1 MGPSSNNHRR
11 PSSQS
16 REGLVAAARESSE
29 NLPQRSTSQHPNPSN
44 TSNTSASA
52 SSAGKGQQQRPRPR
66 TRLSEG
72 VPALQFA
79 NTTRSGNS
87 HNPAAAGAAGP
98 ASSRIGAPPLHP
110 VSMRQQPVPVSNV
123 GRKKSLSRR
132 ERDRTLNR
140 GQSLRRGSTHSA
152 LGKSDT
158 LRRRAHAAGTPQT
171 LTCWRASVNTLT
183 FYLPATL
190 LAFSGMKD
198 AGLQAAFKEKIA
210 LCILI
215 LLCMI
220 IVGFVTF
227 FMQELLCATT
237 GTGPLHLS
245 KLGTSQFFA
254 VRGRLYD
261 TAQSLKAL
269 QAVHP
274 QLPGVMIDY
283 PQMVG
288 RDLSPLFGVVS
299 SSCVAK
305 QYSLPCTVPGVWPP
319 NSTRQY
325 DANNACHNTYAGKP
339 KNILA
344 TLTSVN
350 NIYLDFDDVKGSQNL
365 LAYNG
370 HVWDVS
376 RLSEVPG
383 LTNTDK
389 KTAALKTLILQNR
402 GRDATKALSHAF
414 PDDAVCLDQVFRVA
428 QLDATTVGCAVAN
441 VLVYLSLAV
450 IVGTVGARF
459 FLAVLFQWTIG
470 WRLGATDK
478 GSRVATDLKRRRRE
492 PSVYG
497 DLSALAPP
505 PPHAQPKPTS
515 HDHIEL
521 NEVKGEQ
528 RANGLVVRNPEPA
541 DAQAQSHHRSKSGRS
556 TKSAAS
562 APTLVRGPGG
572 AMMRPTLPSVDLP
585 DMDIPASA
593 NTYRDLEQSAPYARA
608 DPALNDP
615 TLMHTLIMVPCYSE
629 GFASLRATLDSLAR
643 AYYPSTHKTIFAI
656 ADGIVQGS
664 GNDKTTP
671 DYLIDM
677 MEIDERFKE
686 DDPALGGQ
694 AKAYSY
700 VAIADGSRRKNYARV
715 YAGWY
720 RYAITDDRAKK
731 DTGSGKDKLSPGMF
745 RTLTKRK
752 SGKVPMIL
760 VVKCGNEE
768 ERRPEGGAAK
778 PGNRGKR
785 DSQVL
790 LMNFL
795 SKVIMDDRMNELEF
809 EMFHKLWS
817 ITGLHPEMYE
827 TCFMV
832 DADTRIYPDSMTH
845 LVACLKRDPKI
856 MGVCGETKVYNKWDS
871 WVTMIQV
878 YEYYISHHLGKAF
891 ESVFGGVT
899 CLPGCFSAYRI
910 KAPKNGLWIPILANP
925 DIISEY
931 EENVVDT
938 LHTKNLLL
946 LGEDRFLTTLML
958 KAFPKRRN
966 IFVPQAICKTV
977 VPDTFS
983 MLLSQRRRWI
993 NSTIHNLL
1001 ELVLVRDLCGTFCFS
1016 MQFVIFLEIIGSV
1029 VLPAATIFMVYLIVQ
1044 AAVGHPQ
1051 LLPLIMLAAILALPA
1066 LLILLTVRQPVYLMW
1081 FLVYLIALPIWQFI
1095 LPLYAFWH
1103 FDDFTWGETR
1113 VVSGEEGKK
1122 AEDHSKREGE
1132 FDYHGINMHTWQEW
1146 IRERAAISEVGRRNA
1161 MATTAAQQPPRG
1173 SYYPG
1178 VPPPVLYGSSGPG
1191 FRPAHASFL
1200 PPASGPM
1207 GVSQPGAFPS
1217 PPRGMAPAAGMMFRP
1232 PPGAVISPG
1241 DPRYSSMPAWAGNAA
1256 GPYAHPGGGPMQRQ
1270 MSSPGSRG
1278 SNSPGHH
1285 SPVPRGSPY
1294 GGPPSAGPQGGY
1306 FPPYATRPPASQSTA
1321 SLPNTSAGPPAH
1333 TTAGAAPVSAPISPA
1348 PASAP
1353 VTREP

>member
-1 MGPSSNNHRR
+1 
-11 PSSQS
+11 
-16 REGLVAAARESSE
+16 
-29 NLPQRSTSQHPNPSN
+29 
-44 TSNTSASA
+44 
-52 SSAGKGQQQRPRPR
+52 
-66 TRLSEG
+66 
-72 VPALQFA
+72 
-79 NTTRSGNS
+79 
-87 HNPAAAGAAGP
+87 
-98 ASSRIGAPPLHP
+98 
-110 VSMRQQPVPVSNV
+110 MRQQPVPVSNV

-140 GQSLRRGSTHSA
+140 GQSVRRGSTHSA

-158 LRRRAHAAGTPQT
+158 LRRRAHAAGVSKDS

-190 LAFSGMKD
+190 LAFFGMKD
-198 AGLQAAFKEKIA
+198 PGLQAAFKEKIA
-210 LCILI
+210 LCII
-215 LLCMI
+215 IMICMI

-227 FMQELLCATT
+227 FMQELMCATS

-245 KLGTSQFFA
+245 KLATSRYFA

-261 TAQSLKAL
+261 TEEALKAFP
-269 QAVHP
+269 HP
-274 QLPGVMIDY
+274 QLPGIMIDY
-283 PQMVG
+283 PQAC
-288 RDLSPLFGVVS
+288 SP
-299 SSCVAK
+299 
-305 QYSLPCTVPGVWPP
+305 
-319 NSTRQY
+319 TRKF

-339 KNILA
+339 LNILSRLRSA
-344 TLTSVN
+344 NFLYV
-350 NIYLDFDDVKGSQNL
+350 DFDDVKSSQNM

-370 HVWDVS
+370 HVWDIS
-376 RLSEVPG
+376 RLSDIPGFNNPNPNSDEGKLKEV
-383 LTNTDK
+383 LL
-389 KTAALKTLILQNR
+389 ANR
-402 GRDATKALSHAF
+402 GRDATKVLVQLSAEN
-414 PDDAVCLDQVFRVA
+414 AVCLDQVFRVA
-428 QLDATTVGCAVAN
+428 TLDATTVGCAVAN

-459 FLAVLFQWTIG
+459 FLAVFFQWTIG
-470 WRLGATDK
+470 WRLGASDK

-497 DLSALAPP
+497 DLSSLVPTPP
-505 PPHAQPKPTS
+505 PAQPMPTS
-515 HDHIEL
+515 HDQIEL
-521 NEVKGEQ
+521 HEVKGEQ
-528 RANGLVVRNPEPA
+528 KASGLVVRNPEPA
-541 DAQAQSHHRSKSGRS
+541 DVQVSSHHRSKSGRS
-556 TKSAAS
+556 TKSNSS

-585 DMDIPASA
+585 DMDIPTSA

-768 ERRPEGGAAK
+768 ERHPKSGAAK

-817 ITGLHPEMYE
+817 ITGLHPEIYE

-845 LVACLKRDPKI
+845 LIACLKRDPKI
-856 MGVCGETKVYNKWDS
+856 MGVCGETKVFNKWDS

-910 KAPKNGLWIPILANP
+910 KAPKNGLWIPILSNP

-1029 VLPAATIFMVYLIVQ
+1029 VLPAATVFMVYLIVQ
-1044 AAVGHPQ
+1044 ACLGHPQ
-1051 LLPLIMLAAILALPA
+1051 LLPLIMLGAILALPA
-1066 LLILLTVRQPVYLMW
+1066 LLILLTIRQPVYIMW
-1081 FLVYLIALPIWQFI
+1081 FFIYLVALPIWQFI

-1146 IRERAAISEVGRRNA
+1146 IRERAAISEVTRRNA
-1161 MATTAAQQPPRG
+1161 MATAAAHQQPPRG

-1178 VPPPVLYGSSGPG
+1178 VPAPALYNSGLG
-1191 FRPAHASFL
+1191 FRPQHASFL

-1217 PPRGMAPAAGMMFRP
+1217 PPRGIAPAVGMMFRP
-1232 PPGAVISPG
+1232 PPGAVVSTA
-1241 DPRYSSMPAWAGNAA
+1241 DPRWAGQPI
-1256 GPYAHPGGGPMQRQ
+1256 GPYGHPGGVPLARNL
-1270 MSSPGSRG
+1270 SSPGSRG
-1278 SNSPGHH
+1278 SQSPGRNSPLA
-1285 SPVPRGSPY
+1285 RGAAQ
-1294 GGPPSAGPQGGY
+1294 GGPPSAGSQGGY
-1306 FPPYATRPPASQSTA
+1306 FPPYSPRATPPASSSTM
-1321 SLPNTSAGPPAH
+1321 SLPNVSTTVPGSSSAAESSSMPSSPAP
-1333 TTAGAAPVSAPISPA
+1333 GSAPVSS
-1348 PASAP
+1348 
-1353 VTREP
+1353 EPQEGRK